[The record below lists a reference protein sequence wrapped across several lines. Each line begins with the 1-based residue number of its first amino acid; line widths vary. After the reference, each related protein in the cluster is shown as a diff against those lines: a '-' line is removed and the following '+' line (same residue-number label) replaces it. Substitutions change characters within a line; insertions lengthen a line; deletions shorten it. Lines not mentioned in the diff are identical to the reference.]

1 MFEGVLIV
9 DGGFY
14 LQLAW
19 NEPSHPTSRPE
30 FLFELV
36 SVIRKLHQVEITEIH
51 YFDAVINE
59 RYHSFKGMSRMDKRR
74 RQFLR
79 SLQQLSESEPDCPKI
94 ELHIQH
100 LKPLNIHC
108 PNTECPHNTEP
119 IIKPIQAGVDVDI
132 ASFALAELKDSFKF
146 VFFWMGDGD
155 LAPTIQALR
164 SRAYNKQVQLVL
176 ANQKSLSV
184 GLRAV
189 LQINNITFIDD
200 VCIERPEIIPFRW
213 QNSTTED
220 VTLCKLKRVIP
231 RDSPLTLNDLKTLL
245 YTLNFSETNI
255 HKAIQR
261 LEERSSFDTIF
272 SILNGNEEVA

>member
-1 MFEGVLIV
+1 
-9 DGGFY
+9 
-14 LQLAW
+14 
-19 NEPSHPTSRPE
+19 
-30 FLFELV
+30 
-36 SVIRKLHQVEITEIH
+36 
-51 YFDAVINE
+51 
-59 RYHSFKGMSRMDKRR
+59 MDKRR

-189 LQINNITFIDD
+189 LQIKYKISL
-200 VCIERPEIIPFRW
+200 PFCF
-213 QNSTTED
+213 Q
-220 VTLCKLKRVIP
+220 K
-231 RDSPLTLNDLKTLL
+231 
-245 YTLNFSETNI
+245 F
-255 HKAIQR
+255 
-261 LEERSSFDTIF
+261 F
-272 SILNGNEEVA
+272 SIQSVPWSYHFKSLTFYYEISLFNLT